1 LIIFKIFLRTILLI
15 PLSDQKYKF
24 RDKKLNKMANHNET
38 GKLGE
43 DIATRYLL
51 KKGYKV
57 LDRNWRWNKKELDI
71 IAFDGDLLVFI
82 EVKTRKYGS
91 LENPKDA
98 VTRKKQKFIISAAN
112 AYIDAKNIEKEVRLD
127 IISVILRD
135 KENII
140 EHIEDAF
147 QPIVS

>member
-1 LIIFKIFLRTILLI
+1 
-15 PLSDQKYKF
+15 
-24 RDKKLNKMANHNET
+24 MANHNET

-43 DIATRYLL
+43 DIATRYLI

-71 IAFDGDLLVFI
+71 IAIDNNLLIFI

-98 VTRKKQKFIISAAN
+98 VTKKKQKFIISAAN
-112 AYIDAKNIEKEVRLD
+112 AYINAKNIEKEVRLD
-127 IISVILRD
+127 VISVIL
-135 KENII
+135 KGEEIII
-140 EHIEDAF
+140 EHLEDAF